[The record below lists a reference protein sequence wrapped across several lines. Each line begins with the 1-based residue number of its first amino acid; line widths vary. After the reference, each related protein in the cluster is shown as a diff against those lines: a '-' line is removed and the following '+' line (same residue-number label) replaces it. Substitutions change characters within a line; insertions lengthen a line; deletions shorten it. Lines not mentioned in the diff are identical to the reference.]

1 MILDILAAASL
12 FMLMYFGSLIVV
24 DWLRDDHLD

>member
-1 MILDILAAASL
+1 MLLDVLAAASL

-24 DWLRDDHLD
+24 DWLRDDHID